1 MKFTIL
7 ANHQAHVLTKTAAL
21 FSRFG
26 LTVDDW
32 HMAAVNHGETMEQHI
47 QVTCSDMMATRIQK
61 QLQRMVD
68 VHEVQLKM
76 VYQPIMSQAKQQQC
90 LSATSH
96 S

>member
-26 LTVDDW
+26 LTIEDW
-32 HMAAVNHGETMEQHI
+32 RMSAVYHGATMQQHI
-47 QVTCSDMMATRIQK
+47 QVACSDAMATRIQK

-68 VHEVQLKM
+68 VHEVHFEPAN
-76 VYQPIMSQAKQQQC
+76 QPFWGQVNEQQR
-90 LSATSH
+90 LPVASH
-96 S
+96 Q